1 MEKVQKQSPISNS
14 DYVDFLKEQLSAF
27 EEFER
32 RLVAT
37 DPEEIHDLSKRIEFV
52 NICNE
57 LKADLYNICDP
68 EEMNKIAFKDQ
79 DEMIEK
85 YGGIEAAGNLGATG
99 ATPPPK

>member
-37 DPEEIHDLSKRIEFV
+37 DPEEIHHDLFDCFQENLQMIRDDIKFF
-52 NICNE
+52 
-57 LKADLYNICDP
+57 DDYFTYDP
-68 EEMNKIAFKDQ
+68 
-79 DEMIEK
+79 
-85 YGGIEAAGNLGATG
+85 G
-99 ATPPPK
+99 